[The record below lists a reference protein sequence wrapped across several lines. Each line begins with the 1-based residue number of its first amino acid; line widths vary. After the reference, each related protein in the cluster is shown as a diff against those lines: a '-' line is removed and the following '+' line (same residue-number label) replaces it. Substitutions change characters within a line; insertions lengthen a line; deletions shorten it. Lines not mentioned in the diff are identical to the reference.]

1 MSKYIGDFLEENGI
15 DYYRQD
21 FNIEPEGFWAAN
33 DEPGRQGICE
43 IRYIEGLYSFWEYLL
58 NRFPGLLV
66 DNCASGGRRIDLEV
80 SHAVHRCGEQTTVME
95 NQSVINAILT
105 D

>member
-58 NRFPGLLV
+58 NRFPGLPVADAVLT
-66 DNCASGGRRIDLEV
+66 SKV
-80 SHAVHRCGEQTTVME
+80 SHAVHRCGEQITVME
-95 NQSVINAILT
+95 NQSAINAILT